1 MGVGQLVFD
10 LLGLGLCMGVYWRR
24 WRDLI
29 GDALG
34 IDVRVV
40 IITDTYIFVAFLEL
54 EVA

>member
-1 MGVGQLVFD
+1 MGVGQLVLD

-40 IITDTYIFVAFLEL
+40 IITGTYSLHF
-54 EVA
+54 